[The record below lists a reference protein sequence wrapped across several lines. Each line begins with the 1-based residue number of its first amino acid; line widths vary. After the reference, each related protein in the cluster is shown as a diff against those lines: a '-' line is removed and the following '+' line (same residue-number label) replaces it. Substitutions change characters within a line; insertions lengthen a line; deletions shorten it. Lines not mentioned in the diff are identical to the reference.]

1 MSTSSY
7 FQGFLNPNS
16 SDDFI
21 AIRNW
26 MISKGGLELNLSD
39 AAVYALIYSLSIDEQ
54 AVFYGSLKYLISRTG
69 LTKMSLIRILKR
81 LQERQLILEVGH
93 YVRGNNRTTKCYQ
106 ANIEKADEAKE
117 SFNEYWTNAQKQ
129 TSDQQIVENS
139 VSGNKKLPEDN
150 VENSASGN
158 KKLPEESFRSQNVTG
173 SGNKMLPNKKYI
185 KKDSLTSNSNPSN
198 QPSIL
203 DDRAATPVDCSSRSD
218 FTTNS
223 IDGWTDDQRISK
235 SIDEDPNIEIDP
247 MDRRSVERSEKSE
260 IDLDPSRI
268 SAALD
273 ILCDSSINRNRIHD
287 VREAYS
293 ALLEN
298 GYTPVEIQD
307 AWNHVQQQCLR
318 EAREPRYYPQLRKWL
333 SSSAVDGARATI
345 DAHRQRISDSN
356 SKRNRSLF
364 LKLRATNDE
373 FRSIYTRYSEAK
385 YQLEVLGRGDTAGVQ
400 RLHEEVQ
407 TKFKE
412 LSAK

>member
-26 MISKGGLELNLSD
+26 MIAKGGLELNLTD

-139 VSGNKKLPEDN
+139 VSGNKKLPE
-150 VENSASGN
+150 
-158 KKLPEESFRSQNVTG
+158 ESFRSQNVTG

-247 MDRRSVERSEKSE
+247 MDRRSVEKSEKSE

-333 SSSAVDGARATI
+333 SSSAVDGARAAI

-385 YQLEVLGRGDTAGVQ
+385 YQLEVLGRGDAAEVQ
-400 RLHEEVQ
+400 RLHKQVQ